1 MVNLLCSLSTLLTAC
16 TVILQKFIWKIL
28 YWTKPDSQV
37 DCTCYYS
44 WCGYK
49 SCACLFNCF
58 ACFLKGT
65 GTEIGTVM
73 FWYRLQAHW
82 FESTFILSCKIAS
95 VILCYLLAS
104 LFTVG
109 YFLFAVASDSNFR
122 NHSVLV
128 SENACAQFL
137 HL

>member
-1 MVNLLCSLSTLLTAC
+1 MLVCLTVLPAFEKIQKLKLGQSCFCTDYRHSDLKVHSL
-16 TVILQKFIWKIL
+16 F
-28 YWTKPDSQV
+28 PD
-37 DCTCYYS
+37 Y
-44 WCGYK
+44 
-49 SCACLFNCF
+49 
-58 ACFLKGT
+58 
-65 GTEIGTVM
+65 
-73 FWYRLQAHW
+73 
-82 FESTFILSCKIAS
+82 CKIAS

-104 LFTVG
+104 LFKVR